1 VIACMFS
8 SSGFI
13 DRGDIDELVCNM
25 LRSELLKRYALSN
38 KRSRDYMAGLIRA
51 TPDASERGIGE
62 YAIRNQPIAHGRRKP
77 LSVRH
82 GDRDDVFWQL
92 RCRSA
97 MHHRVCVVPSE
108 NSIRLDSQHEP
119 ESSHRSLL

>member
-1 VIACMFS
+1 MFS

-25 LRSELLKRYALSN
+25 LRSELLKRYAQSN

-82 GDRDDVFWQL
+82 GDRDDVF
-92 RCRSA
+92 
-97 MHHRVCVVPSE
+97 
-108 NSIRLDSQHEP
+108 
-119 ESSHRSLL
+119 